1 MIPTCTP
8 CPVRP
13 ESQTEGIRII
23 RMSHWRKENR
33 SNRSVRERTDAGE
46 KNAEDAKVGTARKS
60 ISSTDN
66 RIAIVFFIAM
76 SPP

>member
-1 MIPTCTP
+1 
-8 CPVRP
+8 
-13 ESQTEGIRII
+13 
-23 RMSHWRKENR
+23 MSHWRKENR